1 MYDYKNKELPYNLK
15 NIIYLYCVSKYPT
28 ALTELEMP
36 DFKNSF
42 FSGFSDH
49 TIGISAC
56 LYAVSK
62 GAVYLEKHY
71 SNNKS
76 MNIDTQM
83 AHVCSMDGKI
93 SQN

>member
-1 MYDYKNKELPYNLK
+1 MNNNQRTPN
-15 NIIYLYCVSKYPT
+15 
-28 ALTELEMP
+28 
-36 DFKNSF
+36 

-83 AHVCSMDGKI
+83 AHVCSMDGKDLSKLREFSDSFTLI
-93 SQN
+93 KSSEKI

>member
-1 MYDYKNKELPYNLK
+1 
-15 NIIYLYCVSKYPT
+15 
-28 ALTELEMP
+28 MP
-36 DFKNSF
+36 EFNNSF

-49 TIGISAC
+49 TVGIGAS

-62 GAVYLEKHY
+62 GAEYIEKHY

-83 AHVCSMDGKI
+83 AHVCSMNDQDLSKLRELSDTFTLI
-93 SQN
+93 NSYQKK